1 MFLTNGDA
9 HPQDPPM
16 NFWPVNGSLE
26 RQVRRGR
33 VREGEKKHP
42 DGEEQRV
49 MNIWIQKIGRA
60 HV

>member
-42 DGEEQRV
+42 DG
-49 MNIWIQKIGRA
+49 GRTESNEYLDSDEKG
-60 HV
+60 